1 VLPARNAAA
10 VLRGRQHGA
19 GHSGDGVRDFI
30 GNRFPAAGV
39 GGSTWSSIF
48 RHDGYVS
55 LRTALQAKSAGANTP
70 LADSLAT
77 TTAR

>member
-1 VLPARNAAA
+1 MCDSNISYPGGREPVSNEISHA
-10 VLRGRQHGA
+10 V
-19 GHSGDGVRDFI
+19 
-30 GNRFPAAGV
+30 
-39 GGSTWSSIF
+39 STWSSIF